1 MNSNILKSVRL
12 FFMSDLNFK
21 YGAVGNSKPSC
32 FFSRRN
38 SVIEHTVTQENRV
51 LLKYCISIVAQFLPI
66 VWLNHA
72 YKLQSISIVC
82 FRTDKSPF
90 NNEFERSGLNK
101 SIAEN

>member
-1 MNSNILKSVRL
+1 MVRSVIANRP
-12 FFMSDLNFK
+12 
-21 YGAVGNSKPSC
+21 V